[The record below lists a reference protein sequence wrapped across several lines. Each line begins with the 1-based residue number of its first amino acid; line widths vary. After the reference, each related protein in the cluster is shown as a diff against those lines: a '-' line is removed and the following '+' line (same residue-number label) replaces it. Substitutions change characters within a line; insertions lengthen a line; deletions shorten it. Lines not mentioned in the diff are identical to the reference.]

1 MCRDGGARHSRTT
14 AITHVQS
21 GTAHFARCCLFS
33 PATLPRMRKHVL
45 LIGLRASGK
54 STLGAALAARLGV
67 GFVDLDDLTAR
78 ELGFA
83 SAGDA
88 LRAAGEP
95 AFREAESRALRAA
108 CGAAPCVIALGGGTP
123 TAPGAA
129 PFVESLRRDGRAL
142 VVHLD
147 PPIAVLEARLRESA
161 GNRPSLTGR
170 GVVEEVDEIARRRR
184 PLYAALADFTFAGE
198 ADAEAVLGAVGDAV
212 R

>member
-1 MCRDGGARHSRTT
+1 
-14 AITHVQS
+14 
-21 GTAHFARCCLFS
+21 
-33 PATLPRMRKHVL
+33 MRKHVL

-54 STLGAALAARLGV
+54 STLGAALAAGLGV
-67 GFVDLDDLTAR
+67 GFTDLDDLTAR
-78 ELGFA
+78 ELGFV

-88 LRAAGEP
+88 LRASGE
-95 AFREAESRALRAA
+95 AVFRESEARALRAA
-108 CGAAPCVIALGGGTP
+108 CEDPPCVIALGGGTP

-129 PFVESLRRDGRAL
+129 AFIESLRRDGRAI

-147 PPIAVLEARLRESA
+147 PPLPTLEARLRAST

-170 GVVEEVDEIARRRR
+170 GVVEEIEELARRRQ

-198 ADAEAVLGAVGDAV
+198 VDAESVLRALGDGV

>member
-1 MCRDGGARHSRTT
+1 MARS
-14 AITHVQS
+14 
-21 GTAHFARCCLFS
+21 CLFS

-78 ELGFA
+78 ELGAA

-95 AFREAESRALRAA
+95 AFREAETRALRAA
-108 CGAAPCVIALGGGTP
+108 CETAPCVIALGGGTP

-129 PFVESLRRDGRAL
+129 SFIGLLRQEGRA
-142 VVHLD
+142 VVVYLA
-147 PPIAVLEARLRESA
+147 PPIATLEARLRASA

-170 GVVEEVDEIARRRR
+170 GVVEEIEEIARRRQ

-198 ADAEAVLGAVGDAV
+198 VDAESVLRALGDGV